1 MGRGRVM
8 SKTKAILLGAA
19 MSVIA
24 GWAVADGNETSALSA
39 PFTHERR
46 AALATDAWGW
56 MRADWSAVADWP
68 VGDSPVAKAVRKW
81 IGERLSFNGDTA
93 DWDSMTHF
101 CGKEFLAG
109 NGPKCI
115 EEYWRREESGE
126 SLEPCVGKP
135 KTDPG
140 ADIFLDGSSRWFRRH
155 TATVEYE
162 DERIVSYRSGLY
174 GFYVGNST
182 SAAYVKCATFRKH
195 DGKILGWD
203 AFADTNVVFGLV
215 RELAR
220 IQFKEGADYA
230 GLGVVPVPDAPLFTK
245 DGFWT
250 FWGDYMIIH
259 GHVYELN
266 GAFPSLF
273 VPWRDSTCGGR
284 LPGNREAIENLLT
297 QEAKADLGVG
307 IH

>member
-68 VGDSPVAKAVRKW
+68 VGDSPAAKAVRKW

-93 DWDSMTHF
+93 DWNSMTHF

-115 EEYWRREESGE
+115 EEY
-126 SLEPCVGKP
+126 
-135 KTDPG
+135 
-140 ADIFLDGSSRWFRRH
+140 
-155 TATVEYE
+155 
-162 DERIVSYRSGLY
+162 
-174 GFYVGNST
+174 
-182 SAAYVKCATFRKH
+182 
-195 DGKILGWD
+195 
-203 AFADTNVVFGLV
+203 
-215 RELAR
+215 
-220 IQFKEGADYA
+220 
-230 GLGVVPVPDAPLFTK
+230 
-245 DGFWT
+245 
-250 FWGDYMIIH
+250 
-259 GHVYELN
+259 
-266 GAFPSLF
+266 
-273 VPWRDSTCGGR
+273 
-284 LPGNREAIENLLT
+284 
-297 QEAKADLGVG
+297 
-307 IH
+307 